1 MRRPVVVAVFRGRGR
16 LLHHNA
22 MARKRCWSCL
32 GELASKIATSLP
44 PKSDG
49 SCVPGTT
56 DTFVNRL
63 AAKPTKTC
71 TERTPFECERG
82 NKGALS

>member
-1 MRRPVVVAVFRGRGR
+1 VR
-16 LLHHNA
+16 LL
-22 MARKRCWSCL
+22 
-32 GELASKIATSLP
+32 
-44 PKSDG
+44 
-49 SCVPGTT
+49 GTT

-82 NKGALS
+82 NKDALS